1 MFVVVVFMCSV
12 WLMLPLPLSLLCSR
26 YTSVY
31 FGWAIAKPLNVCAIV
46 VVCAWVRVCMHT
58 VVDDDDG
65 ISVWFLLQ
73 SFFELLT

>member
-1 MFVVVVFMCSV
+1 M
-12 WLMLPLPLSLLCSR
+12 LPLSLLRSR
-26 YTSVY
+26 YASVY
-31 FGWAIAKPLNVCAIV
+31 FGLAIAKPLKVCAIVIV

-73 SFFELLT
+73 TFFELLT

>member
-1 MFVVVVFMCSV
+1 
-12 WLMLPLPLSLLCSR
+12 ML
-26 YTSVY
+26 SVY
-31 FGWAIAKPLNVCAIV
+31 FGLAIAKPLNVCAIVIV

-73 SFFELLT
+73 TFFELLT